1 MRFGFPESWRA
12 KSDYSSPLLTQGLVV
27 SGSLTTRPQGWHP
40 AERRKRPFGRAFY
53 MNPSTV
59 DALANFEQWL
69 ADALRDVQ
77 RARLE
82 FEARLATALAEERI
96 EPENKRAQADQL
108 AEEVAEIARK
118 FADEAAKV
126 ARKRVPPLRPPQTSV
141 RPRGPVRRSWWPFR
155 RAG

>member
-1 MRFGFPESWRA
+1 
-12 KSDYSSPLLTQGLVV
+12 
-27 SGSLTTRPQGWHP
+27 
-40 AERRKRPFGRAFY
+40 
-53 MNPSTV
+53 MNISTV

-126 ARKRVPPLRPPQTSV
+126 VRKRVCGERPLLSR
-141 RPRGPVRRSWWPFR
+141 RGHGRR
-155 RAG
+155 

>member
-1 MRFGFPESWRA
+1 
-12 KSDYSSPLLTQGLVV
+12 
-27 SGSLTTRPQGWHP
+27 
-40 AERRKRPFGRAFY
+40 

-82 FEARLATALAEERI
+82 FEARLATALAEESI
-96 EPENKRAQADQL
+96 EPDNKRAQADHL

-141 RPRGPVRRSWWPFR
+141 CPRGPVRHSWWPFR
-155 RAG
+155 RAWR

>member
-1 MRFGFPESWRA
+1 
-12 KSDYSSPLLTQGLVV
+12 
-27 SGSLTTRPQGWHP
+27 
-40 AERRKRPFGRAFY
+40 

-126 ARKRVPPLRPPQTSV
+126 ACKRVPPLRPPQTSV